1 MGGICGWLGGEGNGS
16 PGADAADVVGIMKR
30 AMAHRGAIT
39 SIEQGVNGAEGPVTF
54 AADSPEPG
62 RAALARAWDGARGDS
77 VAFASAL
84 EGPFAIAVH
93 DRPGRRLVLVR
104 DRMGEKPLCYATPG
118 GGLAFA
124 SEMKAL
130 VAAGLVAGRQVRPEA
145 LDAYLA
151 FTYVPAPWT
160 ILEGVHKVPAGHVV
174 EIDLQTRG
182 PCLPRLR
189 RYWSAPLRE
198 RLRATPG
205 EALSRLRE
213 ALKRRLPSNGGL
225 AAFLSGGLDS
235 SLVVAL
241 LREEGFA
248 GLPTFSVGF
257 EDPSLDESAHA
268 RHVATLLGTD
278 HREII
283 LRDVAPDLVERII
296 AQLDE
301 PMADAAAVPTWI
313 LARAASEVAPVAITG
328 DGADALLAGD
338 HWFRRL
344 QRLDHLVRMPEA
356 GRRLVAAAAS
366 LGGRRRGARME
377 ELAGLTA
384 LSPSDRYLKLREK
397 WTPRERLE
405 VYSES
410 FRPKVDV
417 ALTARTYT
425 GAPVR
430 WEPGGSVD
438 AAIRLDSIHGLPE
451 DLLMKVDKMGMAH
464 GVQCRSPFLDR
475 AWVEWVSR
483 IDTRLLL
490 RFGTSKRLL
499 KRAAAG
505 LLPSSLIH
513 RRKQGFRVPVGRWM
527 RGPWRPLFEEAFS
540 PGLLARQAIFDSRVL
555 GALGKRFDAGPSSAA
570 EEGRIWQI
578 VCFQTWWRQHFG

>member
-1 MGGICGWLGGEGNGS
+1 V
-16 PGADAADVVGIMKR
+16 DAAGVVGIMKR
-30 AMAHRGAIT
+30 AMAHRGAIS
-39 SIEQGVNGAEGPVTF
+39 SIDPGVEGAASPITF
-54 AADSPEPG
+54 ASDSPDMD
-62 RAALARAWDGARGDS
+62 RAALGQAWDGARGDS
-77 VAFASAL
+77 AAFASAL
-84 EGPFAIAVH
+84 EGSFAIAVH

-104 DRMGEKPLCYATPG
+104 DRLGERPLCYATPG

-130 VAAGLVAGRQVRPEA
+130 VAAGLVQGWQVRPEA

-174 EIDLQTRG
+174 EIDLPAHG
-182 PCLPRLR
+182 PCTPRLR
-189 RYWSAPLRE
+189 RYWSAPPRE
-198 RLRATPG
+198 GLRATPG
-205 EALSRLRE
+205 EALRRLRE
-213 ALKRRLPSNGGL
+213 ALRRRLPSKGGL

-268 RHVATLLGTD
+268 RQVASLLGTD

-283 LRDVAPDLVERII
+283 LRDVAPDLVERVI

-313 LARAASEVAPVAITG
+313 LARAASEVSSVAMTG

-338 HWFRRL
+338 HWFRRM
-344 QRLDHLVRMPEA
+344 QRLDRLVRMPEA
-356 GRRLVAAAAS
+356 GRRLVTAAAS
-366 LGGRRRGARME
+366 LGGRRSGARMK
-377 ELAGLTA
+377 ELAGLAA

-397 WTPRERLE
+397 WTPQERLSI
-405 VYSES
+405 YSES
-410 FRPKVDV
+410 FRARVDV
-417 ALTARTYT
+417 ELTARTYT

-475 AWVEWVSR
+475 EWVEWASR

-505 LLPSSLIH
+505 LLPSSLVY

-540 PGLLARQAIFDSRVL
+540 PGLLARQAIFDERAL
-555 GALGKRFDAGPSSAA
+555 GALGKKFEAGPSSAA

-578 VCFQTWWRQHFG
+578 VCFQTWWRQHFA